1 MLSSQEIAQYE
12 QAVQT
17 ARQAPEILQEAEK
30 LQNRHRKKQVKQLVM
45 AKNISPPEAEKLI
58 PVRSFTELGKST
70 QFLSGNETVE
80 MGGRKMLIS
89 ELVENGQDYDG
100 QPMPDPI
107 EGGEYGSSTA
117 KFYHNNGEKPCIN
130 SFAHG
135 IKTVYWI
142 QLQQQ
147 DASTSVTTVVTDI
160 VPITEPLDASRF
172 PHKKLKKDGTHK
184 PKCTIESEQY
194 LLDAYGITAQYDV
207 ISKETL
213 IHIPGVSGITENSA
227 NTAVEYINSL
237 ASLNDMPI
245 GQVPRYV
252 SVIADRNP
260 VNSVAYWISRKP
272 WDGEDRLQPL
282 CDTLVTREDF
292 PGDFKMV
299 LVRKWGISAV
309 AAATLPSGFHA
320 RGILTF
326 QGSQGIGKTSW
337 FRSLVP
343 EGLLRDKVI
352 LTGHHLDPSN
362 KDSLTTA
369 IKYWITEL
377 GEVDSSMKKEFA
389 RLKGTITQDKDTVR
403 RPYARTNSE
412 YPRRTVFCASVNEEN
427 FLIDST
433 GNSRFWVIPVVEI
446 DYQHNIDMQQVFA
459 QLYDELK
466 QGATWWLT
474 PDEDRLLDE
483 LNQAHKSVSVIE
495 ERVLSILNDD
505 LATDKWKY
513 MSASE
518 VLQVA
523 GFRFPTNPQAR
534 ECGGVLRA
542 KYGQPKKINGI
553 MKWRVPIDY
562 DFVKVD

>member
-1 MLSSQEIAQYE
+1 MLSSQEITQYQ
-12 QAVQT
+12 QAVQA
-17 ARQAPEILQEAEK
+17 ARQAPEIRETAEK
-30 LQNRHRKKQVKQLVM
+30 LHRQYRGQQVKRLVEE
-45 AKNISPPEAEKLI
+45 KNLDPDEAEKLI
-58 PVRSFTELGKST
+58 PVRSLGDMGKST
-70 QFLSGNETVE
+70 QTLNLNESVE
-80 MGGRKMLIS
+80 IDGRMMLVS
-89 ELVENGQDYDG
+89 ELVENGQKYHG
-100 QPMPDPI
+100 LAMPDPV
-107 EGGEYGSSTA
+107 EGSDYGHSTA
-117 KFYHNNGEKPCIN
+117 KYYHNDGKNPCIH

-135 IKTVYWI
+135 VKTVYWI
-142 QLQQQ
+142 QLVKQ
-147 DASTSVTTVVTDI
+147 SVATVETDI
-160 VPITEPLDASRF
+160 VPIIEPLDASRF
-172 PHKKLKKDGTHK
+172 PHKKPKKDGTHK
-184 PKCTIESEQY
+184 PKCTIENVEY
-194 LLDAYGITAQYDV
+194 LLDAYGITVQYDV

-237 ASLNDMPI
+237 ASLNDMSI

-260 VNSVAYWISRKP
+260 VNSVVNWISSKP

-309 AAATLPSGFHA
+309 AAATLSSGFHA

-412 YPRRTVFCASVNEEN
+412 YPRRTVFCASVNEDN

-466 QGATWWLT
+466 QVATWWLT

-505 LATDKWKY
+505 LATEKGKY

-523 GFRFPTNPQAR
+523 GFRSPTNPQAR

-542 KYGQPKKINGI
+542 KFGQPKKINGI
-553 MKWRVPIDY
+553 MKWRVPVDY
-562 DFVKVD
+562 DAVKVD

>member
-1 MLSSQEIAQYE
+1 MYQ
-12 QAVQT
+12 
-17 ARQAPEILQEAEK
+17 
-30 LQNRHRKKQVKQLVM
+30 
-45 AKNISPPEAEKLI
+45 
-58 PVRSFTELGKST
+58 
-70 QFLSGNETVE
+70 
-80 MGGRKMLIS
+80 
-89 ELVENGQDYDG
+89 
-100 QPMPDPI
+100 
-107 EGGEYGSSTA
+107 
-117 KFYHNNGEKPCIN
+117 
-130 SFAHG
+130 
-135 IKTVYWI
+135 I
-142 QLQQQ
+142 QLLKQ
-147 DASTSVTTVVTDI
+147 SVAAVVTDI
-160 VPITEPLDASRF
+160 VPIIEPLDASGF
-172 PHKKLKKDGTHK
+172 PHKKLKKDGTYK
-184 PKCTIESEQY
+184 PKCTIESVQY
-194 LLDAYGITAQYDV
+194 LLDAYGITVQYDV

-260 VNSVAYWISRKP
+260 VNPVANWISSKP
-272 WDGEDRLQPL
+272 WDGEDRIPVL
-282 CDTLVTREDF
+282 CDTLTTREDF
-292 PGDFKMV
+292 PGDFKSV

-343 EGLLRDKVI
+343 EGILRDKVI
-352 LTGHHLDPSN
+352 LTGHHLDPPN

-369 IKYWITEL
+369 IKYWLTEL

-446 DYQHNIDMQQVFA
+446 VYQHNIDMQQVFA

-523 GFRFPTNPQAR
+523 GIRSPTNPQAR
-534 ECGGVLRA
+534 ECGGVLRV

-562 DFVKVD
+562 DFVKID